1 MIREVLG
8 ILINGIIGLE
18 GGLEWGGEKGLEGG
32 AG

>member
-8 ILINGIIGLE
+8 ILINGIMGLR
-18 GGLEWGGEKGLEGG
+18 GGLEWGRGKEERGG